1 VDLFHLEQISSK
13 KSDWVKLTGHSFFLS
28 ELVEICYQLLGG
40 GGSNDYTVGATRN
53 LSGRPA
59 LERSAPT
66 IYGSLTVAKI
76 ALQASQPVDVSGFA
90 SGCRVLCKWVVS
102 GLQVA

>member
-1 VDLFHLEQISSK
+1 MTGSNQPATLFLI
-13 KSDWVKLTGHSFFLS
+13 
-28 ELVEICYQLLGG
+28 ELVTICHQLLSSGG
-40 GGSNDYTVGATRN
+40 GNDHTVGTTRN

-59 LERSAPT
+59 LERNVPT
-66 IYGSLTVAKI
+66 IYGSLTVAKS

-90 SGCRVLCKWVVS
+90 SGCRALCKWVVS